1 MVVTLGTDD
10 RKHPNILRLPNAAPW
25 ITSSNFHRAQDTLSS
40 RTGGKL
46 GEFIGRSKAPKIKLC
61 VFLGTSTRNWRPL
74 CLCRWAWAAG
84 GAFAGRQAQ
93 KKKCGSLTF
102 ACGGH
107 TGSTKLFYQLALAG
121 CHPATRM
128 VLLAN
133 FWGRGVFGQ
142 VQTILL
148 GECFFLLAQTPLKLM
163 GILKSPYSTG
173 LDILRATY
181 FLLFSCP
188 ESLKHNRGSVCSHLR
203 NSSILVI
210 PGYKPRQLGGG
221 LNPLEWHR
229 NGSTN

>member
-1 MVVTLGTDD
+1 M
-10 RKHPNILRLPNAAPW
+10 R
-25 ITSSNFHRAQDTLSS
+25 
-40 RTGGKL
+40 
-46 GEFIGRSKAPKIKLC
+46 
-61 VFLGTSTRNWRPL
+61 
-74 CLCRWAWAAG
+74 
-84 GAFAGRQAQ
+84 GARAQ
-93 KKKCGSLTF
+93 KKKRGSLTF

-173 LDILRATY
+173 LDILRTAY
-181 FLLFSCP
+181 FLVFSCP
-188 ESLKHNRGSVCSHLR
+188 ESLKHNRGSVCPHLR
-203 NSSILVI
+203 NSSKT
-210 PGYKPRQLGGG
+210 GTNGKKRRQVRGVLS
-221 LNPLEWHR
+221 PFEWHR

>member
-1 MVVTLGTDD
+1 MRLFGHQHAQLAPVVPLSLGMGG
-10 RKHPNILRLPNAAPW
+10 RGGVCGAP
-25 ITSSNFHRAQDTLSS
+25 
-40 RTGGKL
+40 G
-46 GEFIGRSKAPKIKLC
+46 
-61 VFLGTSTRNWRPL
+61 
-74 CLCRWAWAAG
+74 
-84 GAFAGRQAQ
+84 Q

-173 LDILRATY
+173 LDILRTAY
-181 FLLFSCP
+181 FLVFNCP
-188 ESLKHNRGSVCSHLR
+188 ESLKHNRGSVCPPPCSC
-203 NSSILVI
+203 
-210 PGYKPRQLGGG
+210 
-221 LNPLEWHR
+221 
-229 NGSTN
+229 

>member
-1 MVVTLGTDD
+1 MRLFGHQHAQLAPVVPLSLGMGG
-10 RKHPNILRLPNAAPW
+10 RGGICGAPGHKKY
-25 ITSSNFHRAQDTLSS
+25 F
-40 RTGGKL
+40 
-46 GEFIGRSKAPKIKLC
+46 
-61 VFLGTSTRNWRPL
+61 
-74 CLCRWAWAAG
+74 
-84 GAFAGRQAQ
+84 FAG
-93 KKKCGSLTF
+93 TF

-173 LDILRATY
+173 LDI
-181 FLLFSCP
+181 
-188 ESLKHNRGSVCSHLR
+188 
-203 NSSILVI
+203 
-210 PGYKPRQLGGG
+210 
-221 LNPLEWHR
+221 
-229 NGSTN
+229 